1 MSSDVKKSGLRN
13 HIQHYKCKSCG
24 KQFQNKPPKPS
35 MESIWSEYLNA
46 KQTISEIAKLVPMCR
61 EKHHISEF
69 TVKRILR
76 KKADTWQ
83 QPDLTGMSGYVH
95 MDATYW
101 GHNWGIMLC
110 IDDAIGKVL
119 YLAFIKHE
127 KTQSYVDAVEGV
139 TAAGYRIKGIVIDG
153 KKDLFLVLKDYPIQ
167 MCQFHLTQIVTRY
180 LTHNPKMNDSKDLA
194 LLIHGLKHQ
203 KKEDF
208 EQDYADWK
216 ERYKE
221 FLNKRTT
228 QLVPTC
234 RDKDGKTC
242 YLHRRV
248 RTVMNS
254 IDFYLPYL
262 FTYQRADCVGMPNTN
277 NKIEGTF
284 TDLKKNLNN
293 HSGLTIEHRKQFI
306 TAYFQSKPEGH
317 LNSP

>member
-1 MSSDVKKSGLRN
+1 MYLKKCPYCKSSDVKKSRLRN

-24 KQFQNKPPKPS
+24 KQFQNKPPKLP

-46 KQTISEIAKLVPMCR
+46 KQTISEIAK
-61 EKHHISEF
+61 KHHISES

-95 MDATYW
+95 MNATYW

-110 IDDAIGKVL
+110 IN
-119 YLAFIKHE
+119 
-127 KTQSYVDAVEGV
+127 S
-139 TAAGYRIKGIVIDG
+139 
-153 KKDLFLVLKDYPIQ
+153 
-167 MCQFHLTQIVTRY
+167 
-180 LTHNPKMNDSKDLA
+180 
-194 LLIHGLKHQ
+194 
-203 KKEDF
+203 
-208 EQDYADWK
+208 
-216 ERYKE
+216 
-221 FLNKRTT
+221 

-254 IDFYLPYL
+254 VDFYLPYL
-262 FTYQRADCVGMPNTN
+262 FTYQRTDCVGMPNTN
-277 NKIEGTF
+277 NKIEGRF

>member
-1 MSSDVKKSGLRN
+1 MYLKKCPYCKSSDVKKSGLRN

-35 MESIWSEYLNA
+35 KESIWSEYLNA

-61 EKHHISEF
+61 EKHHISES

-167 MCQFHLTQIVTRY
+167 MCQFL
-180 LTHNPKMNDSKDLA
+180 
-194 LLIHGLKHQ
+194 
-203 KKEDF
+203 
-208 EQDYADWK
+208 
-216 ERYKE
+216 
-221 FLNKRTT
+221 
-228 QLVPTC
+228 
-234 RDKDGKTC
+234 
-242 YLHRRV
+242 
-248 RTVMNS
+248 
-254 IDFYLPYL
+254 
-262 FTYQRADCVGMPNTN
+262 
-277 NKIEGTF
+277 
-284 TDLKKNLNN
+284 
-293 HSGLTIEHRKQFI
+293 
-306 TAYFQSKPEGH
+306 
-317 LNSP
+317 

>member
-1 MSSDVKKSGLRN
+1 
-13 HIQHYKCKSCG
+13 
-24 KQFQNKPPKPS
+24 
-35 MESIWSEYLNA
+35 
-46 KQTISEIAKLVPMCR
+46 
-61 EKHHISEF
+61 
-69 TVKRILR
+69 
-76 KKADTWQ
+76 
-83 QPDLTGMSGYVH
+83 
-95 MDATYW
+95 
-101 GHNWGIMLC
+101 ML
-110 IDDAIGKVL
+110 
-119 YLAFIKHE
+119 
-127 KTQSYVDAVEGV
+127 QSYVDAVEGV
-139 TAAGYRIKGIVIDG
+139 MAAGYRIKGIVIDC

-180 LTHNPKMNDSKDLA
+180 LTHNPKMNASKDLA

-208 EQDYADWK
+208 EHDYADWK

-221 FLNKRTT
+221 FLTKRTT

-242 YLHRRV
+242 YLHRRI

>member
-1 MSSDVKKSGLRN
+1 MYLKKCPYCKSSDVKKSGLRN

-46 KQTISEIAKLVPMCR
+46 KQTISEIAK
-61 EKHHISEF
+61 KHHISES

-139 TAAGYRIKGIVIDG
+139 MAAGYRIKGIVIDG

-167 MCQFHLTQIVTRY
+167 MCQ
-180 LTHNPKMNDSKDLA
+180 
-194 LLIHGLKHQ
+194 LL
-203 KKEDF
+203 
-208 EQDYADWK
+208 
-216 ERYKE
+216 
-221 FLNKRTT
+221 
-228 QLVPTC
+228 
-234 RDKDGKTC
+234 
-242 YLHRRV
+242 
-248 RTVMNS
+248 
-254 IDFYLPYL
+254 
-262 FTYQRADCVGMPNTN
+262 
-277 NKIEGTF
+277 
-284 TDLKKNLNN
+284 
-293 HSGLTIEHRKQFI
+293 
-306 TAYFQSKPEGH
+306 
-317 LNSP
+317 

>member
-1 MSSDVKKSGLRN
+1 MYLKKCPYCKSSDVKKSGLRN

-46 KQTISEIAKLVPMCR
+46 KQTILEIAK
-61 EKHHISEF
+61 KHHISES

-76 KKADTWQ
+76 KKADTGQ

-110 IDDAIGKVL
+110 IN
-119 YLAFIKHE
+119 
-127 KTQSYVDAVEGV
+127 S
-139 TAAGYRIKGIVIDG
+139 
-153 KKDLFLVLKDYPIQ
+153 
-167 MCQFHLTQIVTRY
+167 
-180 LTHNPKMNDSKDLA
+180 
-194 LLIHGLKHQ
+194 
-203 KKEDF
+203 
-208 EQDYADWK
+208 
-216 ERYKE
+216 
-221 FLNKRTT
+221 

-262 FTYQRADCVGMPNTN
+262 FTYQRTDCVGMPNTN
-277 NKIEGTF
+277 NKIEGTY
-284 TDLKKNLNN
+284 TDLTKNLNN

-306 TAYFQSKPEGH
+306 TAYFQSKPDGH
-317 LNSP
+317 LS